1 MPGELPSEILGQP
14 GVFGLLSE
22 LHSAQELL
30 IDQVPDLMTDLGV
43 KTPELLFGQLKDI
56 SIIFEVSDKLYLSNK
71 GQELWWLLQAING
84 LDPRRAF
91 QHLAR
96 LDPTLFPYELV
107 TEGMTAE
114 FIDSLDSYPT
124 FKRVFLCSPWI
135 YLKKKTLQKFS
146 YAVYKAQKRTGVK
159 KIDIIAIAQPL
170 KAQNPQYQQFRE
182 VFVNLRK
189 LGAEIVV
196 HEKLHSK
203 LYIRD
208 PGPAGGLN
216 QAIFGS
222 ENLTSKRN
230 IELGIR
236 ITNDTA
242 MINKLIRYFFD
253 IYQQC
258 QPFEE
263 D

>member
-1 MPGELPSEILGQP
+1 MPGELPSEILGQS
-14 GVFGLLSE
+14 GVVPFLDKLYST
-22 LHSAQELL
+22 QEIL
-30 IDQVPDLMTDLGV
+30 INQVPDLMTDLGV
-43 KTPELLFGQLKDI
+43 KAPESLFGQLKDI

-84 LDPRRAF
+84 FDPREAF

-96 LDPTLFPYELV
+96 LDPTLFPYEIV

-124 FKRVFLCSPWI
+124 FKRVLLCSPWI

-146 YAVYKAQKRTGVK
+146 YAVYKAQEKEGVGK
-159 KIDIIAIAQPL
+159 VEIIAIAQPL
-170 KAQNPQYQQFRE
+170 KPQHPQYQQFKE
-182 VFVNLRK
+182 VFVNLQK
-189 LGAEIVV
+189 IGAEIVV

-208 PGPAGGLN
+208 PGAGGGIS

-222 ENLTSKRN
+222 ENLTNKRN

-236 ITNDTA
+236 ITNDTI

-253 IYQQC
+253 LYQQC
-258 QPFEE
+258 KPFEE
-263 D
+263 A

>member
-1 MPGELPSEILGQP
+1 MPDELPSEILGQP
-14 GVFGLLSE
+14 GVFPFLAE
-22 LHSAQELL
+22 LHSNQELL
-30 IDQVPDLMTDLGV
+30 LDQVPDLMADLGV
-43 KTPELLFGQLKDI
+43 KAPASLYGQLKDI
-56 SIIFEVSDKLYLSNK
+56 SIIFEATDKLYLSAR

-84 LDPRRAF
+84 LDPRQAF
-91 QHLAR
+91 QHLSR
-96 LDPTLFPYELV
+96 LDPTLFPYEIV

-114 FIDSLDSYPT
+114 FIDGLDSNPT
-124 FKRVFLCSPWI
+124 FRRVLLCSPWI
-135 YLKKKTLQKFS
+135 SLKKKALQKFS
-146 YAVYKAQKRTGVK
+146 FAVYKAREKTGAS
-159 KIDIIAIAQPL
+159 KIEIIAIAQPL
-170 KAQNPQYQQFRE
+170 KKKHPQYEQFRE
-182 VFVNLRK
+182 VFVSLQK

-208 PGPAGGLN
+208 PGPAGGIS

-242 MINKLIRYFFD
+242 MINKLIRYFHS

>member
-14 GVFGLLSE
+14 GVFPFLAE

-43 KTPELLFGQLKDI
+43 AAPQSLLDKLKDI
-56 SIIFEVSDKLYLSNK
+56 SIVFEVTDKLYLSDNGHEK
-71 GQELWWLLQAING
+71 WLLLQAING
-84 LDPRRAF
+84 LDPRQAF
-91 QHLAR
+91 HQLAR
-96 LDPTLFPYELV
+96 IDPSLFPYEIV

-124 FKRVFLCSPWI
+124 FRRVLICSPWI

-146 YAVYKAQKRTGVK
+146 YAVYKAQKRTGGQKV
-159 KIDIIAIAQPL
+159 DIIVIAQPL
-170 KAQNPQYQQFRE
+170 KPRHPQYDDFKE
-182 VFVNLRK
+182 VLINLRK

-208 PGPAGGLN
+208 PGAAGGIS

-236 ITNDTA
+236 ITNDSI
-242 MINKLIRYFFD
+242 MINNLIRYFFD
-253 IYQQC
+253 LYQQC
-258 QPFEE
+258 KPFEE
-263 D
+263 A

>member
-1 MPGELPSEILGQP
+1 MPDELLSEILGQQ
-14 GVFGLLSE
+14 GVFPFLSE

-30 IDQVPDLMTDLGV
+30 LDQVPELMASLGV
-43 KTPELLFGQLKDI
+43 KTPTSLYSQLKDI
-56 SIIFEVSDKLYLSNK
+56 SIIFEATDKLYLSSK

-84 LDPRRAF
+84 LDVRLAF
-91 QHLAR
+91 QHLSR
-96 LDPTLFPYELV
+96 LDPTLFPYEIV

-114 FIDSLDSYPT
+114 FIDGLDSNPT
-124 FKRVFLCSPWI
+124 FKRVLLCSPWI

-146 YAVYKAQKRTGVK
+146 FAVYKAQEKTGVK
-159 KIDIIAIAQPL
+159 KIEIIAIAQPL
-170 KAQNPQYQQFRE
+170 KPQHPKYEQFNE
-182 VFVNLRK
+182 VFVNLQK
-189 LGAEIVV
+189 LGTEIVV

-208 PGPAGGLN
+208 PGPAGGVS

-236 ITNDTA
+236 VTNDTA

-253 IYQQC
+253 IYQRC
-258 QPFEE
+258 QPF
-263 D
+263 

>member
-1 MPGELPSEILGQP
+1 M
-14 GVFGLLSE
+14 
-22 LHSAQELL
+22 
-30 IDQVPDLMTDLGV
+30 
-43 KTPELLFGQLKDI
+43 
-56 SIIFEVSDKLYLSNK
+56 
-71 GQELWWLLQAING
+71 
-84 LDPRRAF
+84 
-91 QHLAR
+91 
-96 LDPTLFPYELV
+96 
-107 TEGMTAE
+107 
-114 FIDSLDSYPT
+114 
-124 FKRVFLCSPWI
+124 
-135 YLKKKTLQKFS
+135 KK
-146 YAVYKAQKRTGVK
+146 V
-159 KIDIIAIAQPL
+159 DIIVIARPL
-170 KAQNPQYQQFRE
+170 LPRHPNYEQFKE
-182 VFVNLRK
+182 VFVNLIK

-208 PGPAGGLN
+208 PGAAGGLN

-236 ITNDTA
+236 ITNDTV